1 MANHE
6 KSPQRKTAS
15 AATDDVSLDAAVEV
29 DSDAQDSPTS
39 PAQAVHEL
47 RDSVSRAWSEAR
59 SSVSGLGVKL
69 GRRARNVGEETRAA
83 AADTRESFDAAVGE
97 MGELGEEIAEDAM
110 ELGRAVGVSV
120 SQFVRRHPI
129 RSIAI
134 AVENTTAAE
143 SRIRDVD
150 FASETAELTRNQV
163 LQQAGISVLAQANVS
178 TQSALNLLQG

>member
-6 KSPQRKTAS
+6 KSPLRKAVP
-15 AATDDVSLDAAVEV
+15 AAADETPDTTVEADGEAEATPV
-29 DSDAQDSPTS
+29 S

-69 GRRARNVGEETRAA
+69 GQRARNVGDETRAA

-129 RSIAI
+129 RSVAI
-134 AVENTTAAE
+134 AAIAGALAA
-143 SRIRDVD
+143 
-150 FASETAELTRNQV
+150 Q
-163 LQQAGISVLAQANVS
+163 
-178 TQSALNLLQG
+178 LLRRRR

>member
-6 KSPQRKTAS
+6 KSPLRK
-15 AATDDVSLDAAVEV
+15 AAPAAADETPDTAVETEGE
-29 DSDAQDSPTS
+29 AEAEATPAS

-69 GRRARNVGEETRAA
+69 GRRARNVGDETRAA
-83 AADTRESFDAAVGE
+83 AADTRESFDEAVGG

-129 RSIAI
+129 RSVAI
-134 AVENTTAAE
+134 AAIAGALAA
-143 SRIRDVD
+143 
-150 FASETAELTRNQV
+150 Q
-163 LQQAGISVLAQANVS
+163 
-178 TQSALNLLQG
+178 LLRRRR

>member
-1 MANHE
+1 MANNE
-6 KSPQRKTAS
+6 KSSLRKAAAAAAEEETSDTTAAPQGESAADAEAS
-15 AATDDVSLDAAVEV
+15 AAG
-29 DSDAQDSPTS
+29 

-59 SSVSGLGVKL
+59 SSVNGLGVKL
-69 GRRARNVGEETRAA
+69 GRRARNVGEETRGA

-134 AVENTTAAE
+134 AAVAGALAA
-143 SRIRDVD
+143 
-150 FASETAELTRNQV
+150 Q
-163 LQQAGISVLAQANVS
+163 
-178 TQSALNLLQG
+178 LLRRRR